1 MQEEN
6 VSSESN
12 KPIKKRVLDDMEDDE
27 DIGDRSF
34 ASDDATNEESEV
46 SSYETKARKDLID
59 FLTNKGIYHFYIPLV
74 IPVQGRVCIC
84 YLNTI

>member
-6 VSSESN
+6 MSSESNN
-12 KPIKKRVLDDMEDDE
+12 KPIKKRVLDDMGDDE

-34 ASDDATNEESEV
+34 ASDDAMNEESEV

-59 FLTNKGIYHFYIPLV
+59 FLTNKGIYHFYMPLV
-74 IPVQGRVCIC
+74 IPVQGRICIC
-84 YLNTI
+84 